1 MLKGKKEKLVL
12 VGEGGGGVICRIP
25 AQKKLPKKNVRG
37 DMVKNIE
44 KVLSS
49 INSHLDD
56 LFRALGWQKLC
67 YQTLE
72 QKSVLM

>member
-1 MLKGKKEKLVL
+1 
-12 VGEGGGGVICRIP
+12 
-25 AQKKLPKKNVRG
+25 
-37 DMVKNIE
+37 MVKNIE